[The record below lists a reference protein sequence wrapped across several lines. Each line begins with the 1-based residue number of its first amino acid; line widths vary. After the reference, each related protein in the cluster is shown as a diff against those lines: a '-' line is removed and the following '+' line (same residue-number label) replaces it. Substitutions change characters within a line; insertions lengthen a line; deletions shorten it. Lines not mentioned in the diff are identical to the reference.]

1 MFGRKLKII
10 VALLAVIL
18 TTSSLFALEEYVSEV
33 YKQIDDCFASQDDV
47 KLNKILS
54 DNNRDK
60 YYYLMENYTQK
71 KIRRLIVNND
81 YDFAMD
87 AILAVIENNLDNEEA
102 VEMYSVISDAY
113 DIQRKHEAELE
124 QQKQLEL
131 ARIELEKEKQRGS
144 VEKEYVAATK
154 TSSGSSVYVSGKE
167 TKLTSYNWKAALGM
181 IDLLHLYDKQGE
193 ISSIHY
199 GVSLDFRYEYT
210 MENKMV
216 LGTDAFA
223 GFQFMGF
230 AEEEKLVPMIG
241 DVDLGLKA
249 AFPQISNNLFFKVGF
264 DALLTGKSKT
274 APDTQWIVENFY
286 SPTVGVKFERI
297 PLGAVKLDIG
307 ADWLAG
313 HLFTKNV
320 KAAAGASMNI
330 EVPFAEMEKV
340 KLNLNIGLR
349 DKFFLK
355 EDGLEN
361 RASVIMAIGVE
372 NVIR

>member
-1 MFGRKLKII
+1 
-10 VALLAVIL
+10 
-18 TTSSLFALEEYVSEV
+18 
-33 YKQIDDCFASQDDV
+33 
-47 KLNKILS
+47 
-54 DNNRDK
+54 
-60 YYYLMENYTQK
+60 
-71 KIRRLIVNND
+71 
-81 YDFAMD
+81 
-87 AILAVIENNLDNEEA
+87 
-102 VEMYSVISDAY
+102 
-113 DIQRKHEAELE
+113 
-124 QQKQLEL
+124 
-131 ARIELEKEKQRGS
+131 
-144 VEKEYVAATK
+144 
-154 TSSGSSVYVSGKE
+154 
-167 TKLTSYNWKAALGM
+167 
-181 IDLLHLYDKQGE
+181 
-193 ISSIHY
+193 
-199 GVSLDFRYEYT
+199 
-210 MENKMV
+210 MV

-330 EVPFAEMEKV
+330 RYHLQNWK
-340 KLNLNIGLR
+340 KL
-349 DKFFLK
+349 
-355 EDGLEN
+355 
-361 RASVIMAIGVE
+361 S
-372 NVIR
+372 